1 MTLRSSP
8 LTRTAVDPVG
18 SPPGDTLPGLSP
30 HPRGGAVATEDLAWG
45 TLETNWV
52 PGATLQDA
60 ASYLTPLSFLICEAG
75 LIEHLLQRIYV

>member
-1 MTLRSSP
+1 MTLPSSA

-30 HPRGGAVATEDLAWG
+30 HPRGGAMAAEDLAWG

-52 PGATLQDA
+52 PDPTPQDA

-75 LIEHLLQRIYV
+75 LIEHLLQRVYV